1 MRNPAHL
8 LPRHGQGA
16 FEGSR
21 TDNYNRMANGWS
33 SGLYRRPAADIAAA
47 APEGAEVLDVG
58 TGPGR
63 LLVELARRRGD
74 LRLTGLDVSPD
85 MVAHAT
91 RNLAPFADRAS
102 VVQGDV
108 AHLPFPDDHFDLV
121 VSSLSTHHW
130 PDVEAG
136 AVELARVLRPGG
148 RLRIYDFGFAG
159 LDRVGELVRARP
171 EFAGREVRIDRF
183 RLGVFFGTRR
193 LVV

>member
-21 TDNYNRMANGWS
+21 TDHYNRLANGIWS
-33 SGLYRRPAADIAAA
+33 GVYRRPAADIAAA
-47 APEGAEVLDVG
+47 APPGAELLDVG

-63 LLVELARRRGD
+63 LLVELARRRAD
-74 LRLTGLDVSPD
+74 LRLTGLDVSRD
-85 MVAHAT
+85 MVAHAG
-91 RNLAPFADRAS
+91 RNLAPFQGRA
-102 VVQGDV
+102 VAVEGDV
-108 AHLPFPDDHFDLV
+108 AHLPFPDDSFDVV

-136 AVELARVLRPGG
+136 AAELGRVLRPGG

-159 LDRVGELVRARP
+159 LDRVAEIVRARP
-171 EFAGREVRIDRF
+171 EFADRAATLDRF
-183 RLGVFFGTRR
+183 RLGFFLTARR